1 MSQTVPMKAKVRTY
15 MACVRARCVAVEL
28 GKQLKFRAGK

>member
-1 MSQTVPMKAKVRTY
+1 MSQTLSMKAKVRTY
-15 MACVRARCVAVEL
+15 MACVRAKCVAVEL

>member
-1 MSQTVPMKAKVRTY
+1 MKAKVRAY
-15 MACVRARCVAVEL
+15 MACVRARFVAVEL